1 MTKTI
6 SKNDYRN
13 ISLNHLN
20 FCLLHQNIF
29 TDEHFSIIQYSNP
42 IVLDRYFSTARQIY
56 NEIARTPRSN
66 TYLNIGMGAGFLEY
80 YVKNY
85 GKINLESV
93 EWDQQKEHFLI
104 LRKDFDVEDQL
115 TYTCNDIRNNDFEIF
130 DCNKTYDFIILTRFY
145 PINKKYSDTL
155 KVEEILNKL
164 KKYSNKFII
173 VDNPVNY
180 KVETLEYFESKKYNK
195 LQLNKTDLN
204 PWIIEL

>member
-6 SKNDYRN
+6 NENDYKN

-20 FCLLHQNIF
+20 FCLLNQNLF

-42 IVLDRYFSTARQIY
+42 IVLDRYFSIGRQIY

-66 TYLNIGMGAGFLEY
+66 TYLNMGMGAGFLEY

-93 EWDQQKEHFLI
+93 EWDQQNEHFSK
-104 LRKDFDVEDQL
+104 LRKSFDVDDQL
-115 TYTCNDIRNNDFEIF
+115 TYTCNNIRNNDFKIF
-130 DCNKTYDFIILTRFY
+130 NCDKMYDFIILTRFY

-155 KVEEILNKL
+155 KVKEILNKL
-164 KKYSNKFII
+164 KIYSNKFII
-173 VDNPVNY
+173 VDNPINY
-180 KVETLEYFESKKYNK
+180 RSETLEYFESKKCNK

>member
-6 SKNDYRN
+6 SKNDYKG
-13 ISLNHLN
+13 ISLNHLY
-20 FCLLHQNIF
+20 FCLLNQNLF

-42 IVLDRYFSTARQIY
+42 VILDRYFSIARQIY

-93 EWDQQKEHFLI
+93 EWDQQKEHFSI
-104 LRKDFDVEDQL
+104 LRKDFDVDDQL
-115 TYTCNDIRNNDFEIF
+115 TYVCNDIRNNDFEIF
-130 DCNKTYDFIILTRFY
+130 DCDKIYDFIILTRFY

-164 KKYSNKFII
+164 KKHSNKFII
-173 VDNPVNY
+173 VDNPINY
-180 KVETLEYFESKKYNK
+180 KSETLEYFESKKYNK
-195 LQLNKTDLN
+195 LQLDKTDLN

>member
-6 SKNDYRN
+6 SKNV
-13 ISLNHLN
+13 SLNHLY
-20 FCLLHQNIF
+20 FCLLNQELF

-42 IVLDRYFSTARQIY
+42 VILDRYFSIARQIY

-93 EWDQQKEHFLI
+93 EWDQQKEHFSI
-104 LRKDFDVEDQL
+104 LRKDFDVDDQL
-115 TYTCNDIRNNDFEIF
+115 TYVCNDIRNNDFEIF

-155 KVEEILNKL
+155 KVEGILNKL

-173 VDNPVNY
+173 VDNPINY
-180 KVETLEYFESKKYNK
+180 KSETLEYFESKKYNK
-195 LQLNKTDLN
+195 LQLDRTDLN